1 MAISVT
7 GLTVHTQVGTGTFK
21 DYESGPGGGSSTAIF
36 LSSTSSYARKFTGFK
51 GFAFQVNAAGTDLS
65 NTVILV
71 RILVNGGIGATLAAD
86 GIRIRL
92 EDTSGNISDWTV
104 GGSDTYS
111 GGWAELVIDT
121 ANAET
126 DSTITGTPATLTA
139 IQYVGI
145 YLNASAASGG
155 DPNVYL
161 DEILS
166 YPNTGLTLAGNT
178 TQLFDELYT
187 FDDTSKYGII
197 SKRGG
202 VVFSKTPLILSP
214 DATGHT
220 SVDEIVVFE
229 EPVYEDG
236 TNVDSA
242 LTLHGLSSA
251 DTDAITLTRLITI
264 CEDNGDITGTNADKE
279 LDFSSATNVTA
290 STCTFRGFSGTDV
303 ALGGS
308 GNSYADCIWQG
319 CNQITDTGAVVRSG
333 FVRDTAAIAT
343 EASLLWTSS
352 SDWED
357 TTFIMGS
364 TNSHAIE
371 IETNNLTDTWTGF
384 TFTGYNATAGPTT
397 VGNEVLNNQSTTGT
411 VTISAVGTIGTISFY
426 NRGGGATDI
435 QTSVSV
441 SFEAVDASDAAI
453 QSARVTAYLVSDDSE
468 VINTTTNVSG
478 IAATSFSGT
487 TPADIYYRYRKSSPG
502 STKYVNLS
510 GFATIEASTGVSV
523 KRNMRE
529 DTTADPSL

>member
-21 DYESGPGGGSSTAIF
+21 NYESGPGGGLSTAIF

-51 GFAFQVNAAGTDLS
+51 GFGFEVNATGTDLS

-71 RILVNGGIGATLAAD
+71 RVLVNGGIGATLAAD

-111 GGWAELVIDT
+111 GGWVELVIDT
-121 ANAET
+121 ANSET
-126 DSTITGTPATLTA
+126 SNSGTAATLTA

-145 YLNASAASGG
+145 YLNAAAASGG

-187 FDDTSKYGII
+187 FDVTSQYGII

-202 VVFSKTPLILSP
+202 VIFSKAPLIMSP

-220 SVDEIVVFE
+220 SVDEVVIFE
-229 EPVYEDG
+229 EPIYEDN

-242 LTLHGLSSA
+242 LTLQGLSSA

-264 CEDNGDITGTNADKE
+264 CEDNGDITGTSADKE
-279 LDFSSATNVTA
+279 LDLASATNITA
-290 STCTFRGFSGTDV
+290 NTCTFRGFTGTDV

-308 GNSYADCIWQG
+308 GNSYDDCTWQT
-319 CNQITDTGAVVRSG
+319 CSQVTDTGAIVRRG
-333 FVRDTAAIAT
+333 FVRDTTAIAT

-371 IETNNLTDTWTGF
+371 IETNGLTDTWTGF
-384 TFTGYNATAGPTT
+384 TFSGYNASAGPTT

-411 VTISAVGTIGTISFY
+411 VTISAVGTTGTLSFY
-426 NRGGGATDI
+426 NRGGGSTDI
-435 QTSVSV
+435 QVSVSV
-441 SFEAVDASDAAI
+441 SLEAVDGDDAAI
-453 QSARVTAYLVSDDSE
+453 QSVRVTAYLVSDDSE

-502 STKYVNLS
+502 ATKYVNLS

>member
-7 GLTVHTQVGTGTFK
+7 GLTVHTQTGAGTWK

-36 LSSTSSYARKFTGFK
+36 LSSTSSFARKFTGFK
-51 GFAFQVNAAGTDLS
+51 GFAFEVNASGTDLTD
-65 NTVILV
+65 TVILV

-126 DSTITGTPATLTA
+126 SNSGTAATLTA

-145 YLNASAASGG
+145 YLNAAAASGG

-187 FDDTSKYGII
+187 FDDTSQYGII

-202 VVFSKTPLILSP
+202 VIFSKAPLIMSP
-214 DATGHT
+214 DATGHA
-220 SVDEIVVFE
+220 SVDEVVVFE
-229 EPVYEDG
+229 EPIYEDG

-242 LTLHGLSSA
+242 LTLQGLSSA

-264 CEDNGDITGTNADKE
+264 CEDNEDITGTNADKE
-279 LDFSSATNVTA
+279 LDFTSATNITA
-290 STCTFRGFSGTDV
+290 DTCTFRGFSGTDV

-308 GNSYADCIWQG
+308 GNSFDDCTWQT
-319 CNQITDTGAVVRSG
+319 CNQITDTGAVVRRG
-333 FVRDTAAIAT
+333 FVRDTTAIAT
-343 EASLLWTSS
+343 EASLLWTAS
-352 SDWED
+352 SDWEE

-371 IETNNLTDTWTGF
+371 IETNNLTDAWTGF
-384 TFTGYNATAGPTT
+384 TFSGYNGTAGPTT
-397 VGNEVLNNQSTTGT
+397 TGNEVLNNQSTTGT
-411 VTISAVGTIGTISFY
+411 VTINSTNVTGVISFY
-426 NRGGGATDI
+426 NRGGGATSI
-435 QTSVSV
+435 ITSVSV
-441 SFEAVDASDAAI
+441 SFEAVDKDDAAI
-453 QSARVTAYLVSDDSE
+453 QDVRVTAYLISDDSE

-478 IAATSFSGT
+478 IAATSFGGG
-487 TPADIYYRYRKSSPG
+487 TPADLYYRYRKSSTG
-502 STKYVNLS
+502 ATKYENLS
-510 GFATIEASTGVSV
+510 GFATIESGGLTV
-523 KRNMRE
+523 KRSMTV
-529 DTTADPSL
+529 DSVADPSI

>member
-7 GLTVHTQVGTGTFK
+7 GLTVHTQTGAGTWK

-36 LSSTSSYARKFTGFK
+36 LSSTSSFARKFTGFK

-187 FDDTSKYGII
+187 FDDTSKYGIV

-202 VVFSKTPLILSP
+202 VIFSKAPLIMSP
-214 DATGHT
+214 DATGHA
-220 SVDEIVVFE
+220 SVDEVVVFE
-229 EPVYEDG
+229 EPIYEDS

-242 LTLHGLSSA
+242 LTLQGLSSA
-251 DTDAITLTRLITI
+251 DTDSITLTRLITI
-264 CEDNGDITGTNADKE
+264 CEDNGDITGTNAGKE
-279 LDFSSATNVTA
+279 LDFASATNITA
-290 STCTFRGFSGTDV
+290 DTCTFRGFTGTDV

-308 GNSYADCIWQG
+308 GNSYDDCIWQG
-319 CNQITDTGAVVRSG
+319 CNQITDTGAVVRRG
-333 FVRDTAAIAT
+333 FVRDTTAIAT

-357 TTFIMGS
+357 TTFTMGS

-371 IETNNLTDTWTGF
+371 IETNNLTDSWTGF
-384 TFTGYNATAGPTT
+384 TFTGYNATGGGTT
-397 VGNEVLNNQSTTGT
+397 VGNEVFNNQSTTGT
-411 VTISAVGTIGTISFY
+411 VTINATGINGVISYY
-426 NRGGGATDI
+426 NRGGGATSI
-435 QTSVSV
+435 VTSVTV
-441 SFEAVDASDAAI
+441 SFEAVDSSDSPI
-453 QSARVTAYLVSDDSE
+453 QDVRVSAYLSDGTQ
-468 VINTTTNVSG
+468 VINALTNASG
-478 IAATSFSGT
+478 IASTSFGGG
-487 TPADIYYRYRKSSPG
+487 TPATITYYYRKSSTG
-502 STKYVNLS
+502 TTRYVNLS
-510 GFATIEASTGVSV
+510 GPATIESGGLSV
-523 KRNMRE
+523 KRSMSE
-529 DTTADPSL
+529 DEIASS